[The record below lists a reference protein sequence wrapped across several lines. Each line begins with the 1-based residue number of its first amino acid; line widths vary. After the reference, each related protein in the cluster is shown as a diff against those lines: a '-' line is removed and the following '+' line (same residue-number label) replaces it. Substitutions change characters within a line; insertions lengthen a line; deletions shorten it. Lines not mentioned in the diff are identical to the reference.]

1 MKFPK
6 VSYLI
11 TILLC
16 MVIIDCS
23 PSAYK
28 DSKIIGKW
36 TGYVQIPNVDVMQE
50 KLTIEFFKDKT
61 CVTWVGD
68 SAKWVILED
77 NRIKIDTSEQMFLFK
92 LENGVLTLEN
102 PTILGGG
109 NMIFKKVNKNR

>member
-1 MKFPK
+1 MKNLK
-6 VSYLI
+6 MSYLI

-36 TGYVQIPNVDVMQE
+36 TGYYKDPNTGQE
-50 KLTIEFFKDKT
+50 TQLTMEFFKDKT
-61 CVTWVGD
+61 CVYGAL

-77 NRIKIDTSEQMFLFK
+77 NRIKIDTTEGSTILGK
-92 LENGVLTLEN
+92 LENGVLTFSDWMG
-102 PTILGGG
+102 LG
-109 NMIFKKVNKNR
+109 NVIFKKNKNR